1 MSRVHTGRGEQ
12 TLCGLSS
19 MFCLSGTVNFHVF
32 PVCVCVWGGGC
43 LLYHNLNKRLG
54 FLDFITEILLKND
67 LILVC

>member
-32 PVCVCVWGGGC
+32 PLCVCVGGGDV
-43 LLYHNLNKRLG
+43 YFTTISIKDLG
-54 FLDFITEILLKND
+54 F
-67 LILVC
+67 